1 MNTINLSEKLS
12 RFSTHWD
19 PQGVVHRPRANQ
31 ECKVLL
37 IEPAGE
43 PNPGDADAE
52 PAKKPRI

>member
-19 PQGVVHRPRANQ
+19 PHVVVHRPRANQ
-31 ECKVLL
+31 ECKALL
-37 IEPAGE
+37 IEPTGI
-43 PNPGDADAE
+43 PNTGDADAE